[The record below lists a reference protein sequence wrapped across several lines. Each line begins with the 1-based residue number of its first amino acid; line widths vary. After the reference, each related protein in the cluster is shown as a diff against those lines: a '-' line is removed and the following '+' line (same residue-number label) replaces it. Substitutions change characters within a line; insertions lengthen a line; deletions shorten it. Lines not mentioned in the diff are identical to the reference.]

1 MFTLSVQGGTIVR
14 RFSFVSAC
22 CAALVVLGGGCR
34 PLSQHPLVAEAVDEV
49 MQNER
54 VAAALGAPVTCS
66 SAVRG
71 SANETDG
78 IASLQFD
85 VAGATGKG
93 VVAVEGKKTR
103 GQWGVT
109 LLELRPDGGGP
120 HLQLSQDLVAR
131 TGTDTPSF
139 DPTAKPAAAS
149 TPAPPPG
156 DIEIALPPGP
166 PGQ

>member
-1 MFTLSVQGGTIVR
+1 MR
-14 RFSFVSAC
+14 RFVVAVAC
-22 CAALVVLGGGCR
+22 CLMLAAAGCR

-66 SAVRG
+66 TAVRG
-71 SANETDG
+71 TANETDG

-93 VVAVEGKKTR
+93 VVAVEGKKTK
-103 GQWGVT
+103 GHWGVT
-109 LLELRPDGGGP
+109 LLELRPAGGAADIN
-120 HLQLSQDLVAR
+120 LSQDLVAR
-131 TGTDTPSF
+131 IGTDTPSF